1 MLLQPKKLKFK
12 KLQKGRYKKK
22 ENSVNTIKFG
32 DFAIKSVEYGY
43 ISAAQLES
51 ARIAINRIL
60 KRSGKIW
67 LRVFPNK
74 PITKKPSEVRM
85 GKGKGG
91 IDHWVCDV
99 SIGRIIFE
107 LGGVKHN
114 LARTALKY
122 AQSKLPVKTILIGI
136 KKKYKF

>member
-12 KLQKGRYKKK
+12 KLQKSRYKKM

-32 DFAIKSVEYGY
+32 NFAIKSVDYGC

-74 PITKKPSEVRM
+74 PKTKKPAEVRM
-85 GKGKGG
+85 GKGKGNV
-91 IDHWVCDV
+91 DHWVCNV
-99 SIGRIIFE
+99 AVGRIIFE
-107 LGGVKHN
+107 LGGVKNN
-114 LARTALKY
+114 LAKTALEY
-122 AQSKLPVKTILIGI
+122 AKSKLPLKTIIVGI
-136 KKKYKF
+136 KKNK